1 MSSLNIDI
9 TVTDQATPKLKELM
23 DALELDEQVQFMGSL
38 ADDFEI
44 LTREHITQASRTR
57 HKTAAR
63 LGATPTGYLE
73 KIATS
78 AEGVSGVG
86 APGLVTLTLQGEIF
100 KRAFGPITVKKD
112 DKRLTIP
119 IAPESY
125 GRVAR
130 EMGPLFQIKS
140 RKGNFLLVRR
150 DPDDK
155 KKLQLLYL
163 LRDQV
168 TLPQDR
174 GLLPADKDFLRTAE
188 TAAKRFVDREVAELG
203 G

>member
-1 MSSLNIDI
+1 MSALNIEI
-9 TVTDQATPKLKELM
+9 TISDKATPKLK
-23 DALELDEQVQFMGSL
+23 ALFEVLDLDEQMQFMAGL

-57 HKTAAR
+57 HKTSSR

-86 APGLVTLTLQGEIF
+86 SPGLVTLTLQGEIF
-100 KRAFGPITVKKD
+100 KRAFGPVTVKKS
-112 DKRLTIP
+112 DKLLTIP
-119 IAPESY
+119 IAAESY
-125 GRVAR
+125 GRRAA
-130 EMGPLFQIKS
+130 EMGPMFRIKS
-140 RKGNFLLVRR
+140 RKGNLLLVQR
-150 DPDDK
+150 DPDDQ
-155 KKLQLLYL
+155 KKLKPLYVL
-163 LRDQV
+163 KDEV

-174 GLLPADKDFLRTAE
+174 GLLPSDQAFLKAAE
-188 TAAKRFVDREVAELG
+188 KAAQRFVDLQVSRLG